1 MNTRQI
7 GNLGETAVCRFLE
20 KHGYRITA
28 RNFTC
33 RSGEIDIIAENN
45 DTIAFVEVK
54 SRKPDSMVTD
64 AEAVDTSKKR
74 KIFRT
79 AAQYSFRHP
88 LMKQPRF
95 DIAEITLI
103 NDKPYSIKYYK
114 NAFDMSDS
122 GIMLA
127 MG

>member
-7 GNLGETAVCRFLE
+7 GNLAETAVCRYLE
-20 KHGYRITA
+20 KHGYRILR
-28 RNFTC
+28 RNFAD
-33 RSGEIDIIAENN
+33 RSGEIDIIAEN
-45 DTIAFVEVK
+45 DQTIAFIEVK
-54 SRKPDSMVTD
+54 ARKSGCMVRG
-64 AEAVDTSKKR
+64 ALAVDKNKKT

-79 AAQYSFRHP
+79 AARYSYIHP
-88 LMKQPRF
+88 LVKQPRF

-103 NDKPYSIKYYK
+103 DDKPYSIKYYK

-122 GIMLA
+122 GIMLS